1 MSRVIRFHQFGPP
14 EVLKCEELPTPAPAA
29 GEVLVRV
36 QAIGVSWKDVLWRQ
50 NLAPEQA
57 ALPSGLGFELA
68 GEVLAVG
75 AGVGDLPLGSR
86 VASFPA
92 HTPDHYPAYGDVV
105 LMPRA
110 ALAVYP
116 EVLTPVEASVYY
128 TGLLVAYF
136 GLVDLAGLKAGQTV
150 LITEAAR
157 MYGPVSIQLAK
168 ALGARVIASTKSA
181 EEREFLREQGADKVV
196 VTDEQDLVLEVE
208 RFTEGKGVNV
218 ILDELGGPQM
228 TLLGDVSAT
237 RGKLVLYGC
246 NGGNESAFPACAAF
260 KKHLQFYR
268 HCLMDFTGHPEMG
281 LERNDESVSKA
292 LAHIEQLTRDRG
304 RPGIRVR
311 PGGRGASLHGNLSEA
326 WPGGDPRRR
335 LRTTRSERARPA
347 SRAFSW
353 ARFQIHRSLT
363 AVRSPPWSPVLRTP
377 QGSTRSMR
385 TSPSA
390 NGLCST
396 PRGTTYISPGPRCT
410 APSRKS
416 MRRRP
421 ARTMKVSSVS
431 AWLCQTKSPSIFT
444 SLNW

>member
-292 LAHIEQLTRDRG
+292 LAHIEQLTRDRLLK
-304 RPGIRVR
+304 PVVDRVFEFDQVV
-311 PGGRGASLHGNLSEA
+311 EA
-326 WPGGDPRRR
+326 HRYMETCGDPRRR
-335 LRTTRSERARPA
+335 LRTTRSERARPS

>member
-237 RGKLVLYGC
+237 RGKLVLWLQRRQRVGVP
-246 NGGNESAFPACAAF
+246 GLRRVQEAPAVLPPLPDGFHRSSGDGPGTQRRVGEQGPRAHRATDPRSPA
-260 KKHLQFYR
+260 Q
-268 HCLMDFTGHPEMG
+268 TG
-281 LERNDESVSKA
+281 
-292 LAHIEQLTRDRG
+292 G

-353 ARFQIHRSLT
+353 GTEVSGF
-363 AVRSPPWSPVLRTP
+363 WSP
-377 QGSTRSMR
+377 
-385 TSPSA
+385 
-390 NGLCST
+390 
-396 PRGTTYISPGPRCT
+396 
-410 APSRKS
+410 
-416 MRRRP
+416 
-421 ARTMKVSSVS
+421 AR
-431 AWLCQTKSPSIFT
+431 
-444 SLNW
+444 

>member
-150 LITEAAR
+150 LIACTDRSRSSWPRLSAR
-157 MYGPVSIQLAK
+157 G
-168 ALGARVIASTKSA
+168 
-181 EEREFLREQGADKVV
+181 
-196 VTDEQDLVLEVE
+196 
-208 RFTEGKGVNV
+208 
-218 ILDELGGPQM
+218 
-228 TLLGDVSAT
+228 
-237 RGKLVLYGC
+237 
-246 NGGNESAFPACAAF
+246 
-260 KKHLQFYR
+260 
-268 HCLMDFTGHPEMG
+268 
-281 LERNDESVSKA
+281 
-292 LAHIEQLTRDRG
+292 
-304 RPGIRVR
+304 
-311 PGGRGASLHGNLSEA
+311 
-326 WPGGDPRRR
+326 
-335 LRTTRSERARPA
+335 
-347 SRAFSW
+347 
-353 ARFQIHRSLT
+353 
-363 AVRSPPWSPVLRTP
+363 
-377 QGSTRSMR
+377 
-385 TSPSA
+385 
-390 NGLCST
+390 
-396 PRGTTYISPGPRCT
+396 
-410 APSRKS
+410 
-416 MRRRP
+416 
-421 ARTMKVSSVS
+421 
-431 AWLCQTKSPSIFT
+431 
-444 SLNW
+444 

>member
-75 AGVGDLPLGSR
+75 AGVGDPPLGSC

-157 MYGPVSIQLAK
+157 MYGPVSIQLAGSRR
-168 ALGARVIASTKSA
+168 AGDRFHQVRRGARVPPRAG
-181 EEREFLREQGADKVV
+181 RRQGGGDRRAGPGPGSRALHRGQGRQCHPRRIGRPAD
-196 VTDEQDLVLEVE
+196 DPA
-208 RFTEGKGVNV
+208 RRC
-218 ILDELGGPQM
+218 
-228 TLLGDVSAT
+228 SAT

-292 LAHIEQLTRDRG
+292 
-304 RPGIRVR
+304 P
-311 PGGRGASLHGNLSEA
+311 
-326 WPGGDPRRR
+326 
-335 LRTTRSERARPA
+335 
-347 SRAFSW
+347 
-353 ARFQIHRSLT
+353 
-363 AVRSPPWSPVLRTP
+363 
-377 QGSTRSMR
+377 R
-385 TSPSA
+385 TSS
-390 NGLCST
+390 N
-396 PRGTTYISPGPRCT
+396 
-410 APSRKS
+410 
-416 MRRRP
+416 
-421 ARTMKVSSVS
+421 
-431 AWLCQTKSPSIFT
+431 
-444 SLNW
+444 

>member
-14 EVLKCEELPTPAPAA
+14 EVLTCEELPTPAPAA

-75 AGVGDLPLGSR
+75 AGVGD
-86 VASFPA
+86 
-92 HTPDHYPAYGDVV
+92 
-105 LMPRA
+105 RA

-168 ALGARVIASTKSA
+168 ALGARVIVSTKSA
-181 EEREFLREQGADKVV
+181 DEREFLREQGADKVV

-281 LERNDESVSKA
+281 LERNDESVTKA
-292 LAHIEQLTRDRG
+292 LAHIEQLTRDRLLKPVIDRVFEFDQVIEAHRYMETCPKRG
-304 RPGIRVR
+304 RVV
-311 PGGRGASLHGNLSEA
+311 
-326 WPGGDPRRR
+326 
-335 LRTTRSERARPA
+335 
-347 SRAFSW
+347 
-353 ARFQIHRSLT
+353 IHV
-363 AVRSPPWSPVLRTP
+363 AD
-377 QGSTRSMR
+377 
-385 TSPSA
+385 
-390 NGLCST
+390 
-396 PRGTTYISPGPRCT
+396 
-410 APSRKS
+410 
-416 MRRRP
+416 
-421 ARTMKVSSVS
+421 
-431 AWLCQTKSPSIFT
+431 
-444 SLNW
+444 

>member
-196 VTDEQDLVLEVE
+196 LVFREQRITPAQQIAFSRRFGELQIHVLKQ
-208 RFTEGKGVNV
+208 F
-218 ILDELGGPQM
+218 
-228 TLLGDVSAT
+228 LL
-237 RGKLVLYGC
+237 
-246 NGGNESAFPACAAF
+246 P
-260 KKHLQFYR
+260 
-268 HCLMDFTGHPEMG
+268 GHPEILIVSNIVENGQPIG
-281 LERNDESVSKA
+281 LGDAGKFWHSDLSYKELPSLGSMLHAQELPEEGGDTLFADMHKAWDSLPEALRKAIEGRTAAHSYTARYSEPRFEGNWRPTLSAAQLAEVREVVHPIVRTHPESGRKALFVSEGFTTRIVGLPADESA
-292 LAHIEQLTRDRG
+292 QLLAELYAHS
-304 RPGIRVR
+304 VR
-311 PGGRGASLHGNLSEA
+311 PEHIYRHRWQAHDLVFWDNRSLIHLAGGCPAHL
-326 WPGGDPRRR
+326 RRK
-335 LRTTRSERARPA
+335 LYRTT
-347 SRAFSW
+347 
-353 ARFQIHRSLT
+353 I
-363 AVRSPPWSPVLRTP
+363 
-377 QGSTRSMR
+377 QGD
-385 TSPSA
+385 
-390 NGLCST
+390 
-396 PRGTTYISPGPRCT
+396 
-410 APSRKS
+410 AP
-416 MRRRP
+416 
-421 ARTMKVSSVS
+421 
-431 AWLCQTKSPSIFT
+431 F
-444 SLNW
+444 

>member
-246 NGGNESAFPACAAF
+246 NGGNES
-260 KKHLQFYR
+260 
-268 HCLMDFTGHPEMG
+268 
-281 LERNDESVSKA
+281 
-292 LAHIEQLTRDRG
+292 
-304 RPGIRVR
+304 
-311 PGGRGASLHGNLSEA
+311 
-326 WPGGDPRRR
+326 
-335 LRTTRSERARPA
+335 RSRPA
-347 SRAFSW
+347 PRSRSTC
-353 ARFQIHRSLT
+353 SST
-363 AVRSPPWSPVLRTP
+363 A
-377 QGSTRSMR
+377 
-385 TSPSA
+385 
-390 NGLCST
+390 
-396 PRGTTYISPGPRCT
+396 T
-410 APSRKS
+410 A
-416 MRRRP
+416 
-421 ARTMKVSSVS
+421 
-431 AWLCQTKSPSIFT
+431 
-444 SLNW
+444 